1 MKRKSYIFK
10 RILFALN
17 IVFLASLSLS
27 FAFMPFSTREGSSKS
42 LVMATGLLF
51 WLGLLGTIFFAL
63 LINHFRRSDA
73 AFNKAAKKY
82 RRFGLTH
89 FFQTFPG
96 MIFDIILILTTIAFV
111 VIVAMNLSL
120 SIKFILISVIIFSF
134 GMHCM
139 LNGINFVYVMN
150 KRIRRVKKHEE
161 C

>member
-10 RILFALN
+10 RCLFAFN
-17 IVFLASLSLS
+17 VVFLALLSLS
-27 FAFMPFSTREGSSKS
+27 FAFMPFSTRDESSKT
-42 LVMATGLLF
+42 LVIATGLLF
-51 WLGLLGTIFFAL
+51 WLGLLGTIILAL
-63 LINHFRRSDA
+63 LINHFRRSDV

-82 RRFGLTH
+82 KRFALTH

-96 MIFDIILILTTIAFV
+96 MIFDILLILSTIAFIV
-111 VIVAMNLSL
+111 VIAINLSL